1 MAEKGQ
7 KLGLD
12 WLELALWL
20 PKIFLEQKVERGLS
34 ASSFLRFL
42 NELVLASSL

>member
-20 PKIFLEQKVERGLS
+20 PKISMEQEVEGGMLT
-34 ASSFLRFL
+34 LG
-42 NELVLASSL
+42 